1 MLAQPRSVLS
11 SPQLSINPRGFE
23 LWYQPIYDVS
33 SGHVVQNEVLLRWRD
48 TQGSLHRPKTFM
60 PVVSDAEAEPWLDR
74 YVTSQAIAQLK
85 EYPPLKLS
93 INLSKR
99 IVEDRLIAE
108 DIYDLLANQGVQP
121 HQLYFEISEASLA
134 RNFQDS
140 VALIHDLKDLG
151 CSVILDNFANQH
163 LTFLQWEKLGVD
175 AVKLDAS
182 LIRDLKQDSPQTRL
196 ARAIIETSVSLEQ
209 PAIAK
214 SVDAYS
220 TSRHLHDLSVDS
232 AQGYH
237 FKPPSNYPWLTS
249 KVEILGV
256 PIDNITQD
264 DLLKDLRSGIVF
276 TPNVDHLMNLKQD
289 QEFHA
294 AYNIAD
300 YKICDSQILYF
311 SSLFLGSPI
320 QEKIS
325 GSDLFPAF
333 YTHHQDNPD
342 ITMFLLGGAPGVAA
356 QAQQNINARV
366 GRDMVVGAYS
376 PSYGFDENPQE
387 CADIVERI
395 NRSGATVLAIGVG
408 SPKQERWIYRHRDQ
422 LADSIRIIFAIG
434 ATLDFEAG
442 TQKRAPK
449 LVSTL
454 GVEWLFRLM
463 GEPKRLWKRYLIN
476 DLPFLWLILNQKLHH

>member
-1 MLAQPRSVLS
+1 MLVQPRPVLS
-11 SPQLSINPRGFE
+11 SSELAINPRGFE
-23 LWYQPIYDVS
+23 LWYQPVYEVS
-33 SGHVVQNEVLLRWRD
+33 SGDVLQNEVLLRWRD
-48 TQGSLHRPKTFM
+48 PQGSVHRPQEFM
-60 PVVSDAEAEPWLDR
+60 PFVSDADAEQWLDR
-74 YVTSQAIAQLK
+74 HVTSQAMTQLK
-85 EYPPLKLS
+85 AHPYLKLS

-99 IVEDRLIAE
+99 IVEDRFIAE
-108 DIYDLLANQGVQP
+108 DIYDLLTNHRVQP
-121 HQLYFEISEASLA
+121 EQLHFEIAEASLA
-134 RNFQDS
+134 QNFQDS
-140 VALIHDLKDLG
+140 VALIHDLKNLG
-151 CSVILDNFANQH
+151 CSVILDNFANQY

-182 LIRDLKQDSPQTRL
+182 LIRNLQQDSSQTRL
-196 ARAIIETSVSLEQ
+196 ARAIIETSDSLGQ

-220 TSRHLHDLSVDS
+220 TSRHLSDFRVDS

-237 FKPPSNYPWLTS
+237 FKPPSNHPWLTS

-256 PIDNITQD
+256 PIDNISQD
-264 DLLKDLRSGIVF
+264 DLLKDLQSGIVF

-289 QEFHA
+289 QEFHE

-300 YKICDSQILYF
+300 YKVCDSQILYF

-320 QEKIS
+320 KEKIS

-333 YTHHQDNPD
+333 YTYHKDNLD

-356 QAQQNINARV
+356 QAQQNINTSVDRN
-366 GRDMVVGAYS
+366 MVVGAYS

-387 CADIVERI
+387 CAAIVERI

-408 SPKQERWIYRHRDQ
+408 SPKQERWIYRYRDQ
-422 LADSIRIIFAIG
+422 LSDSIKIVFAIG

-463 GEPKRLWKRYLIN
+463 GEPRRLWKRYLVN
-476 DLPFLWLILNQKLHH
+476 DLPFLWLILNQKLHQ